1 MDVYSK
7 YCYIY
12 ILIFHFDMDAES
24 RVSMLLGDPRKAIV
38 TMVIPIVLSLLV
50 SEVNML
56 ADRAWCSGLGV
67 EAVATISVVR
77 PIYNVYVGLGTGLG
91 VGAAA
96 VISRKIG
103 ASKAGEASS
112 CAVQALI
119 IALLFSIVFTPVMYL
134 CQDGLI
140 ETVGSSDIHDS
151 CITYM
156 TTFTLCLTLIVV
168 NGVIAGILNGQGAA
182 GLSTAM
188 MMTLAIGNMILD
200 PILIYGLDMGISGA
214 SLATVLATV
223 MSILVGIRYLLGR
236 RTYLSF
242 GRSSLRMDG
251 GHMREIGKAGIPQML
266 EFVVIYG
273 MDAVLNMIII
283 ICAGSEGLTIFSTPD
298 AIVYIM
304 VVPAIAIES
313 ALVAVA
319 SSAYGQGDMD
329 RMRDAYVFSV
339 KLGIG
344 VIVGLVILVEIMPAV
359 FMMPFTYTGDMADLK
374 PQLTDT
380 MRILALYA
388 PFFSMTPICSAFPQA
403 MKHPTYSVVLAI
415 VRNLILIGLFWI
427 AAGISL
433 AAICWFLVMGHVIGA
448 TIVTSVT
455 LLTYRGV
462 RRSMSAQAA

>member
-1 MDVYSK
+1 
-7 YCYIY
+7 
-12 ILIFHFDMDAES
+12 MDAES

-38 TMVIPIVLSLLV
+38 TMVVPIVLSLLV

-67 EAVATISVVR
+67 DAVATISVVR

-103 ASKAGEASS
+103 AAKPLEASS
-112 CAVQALI
+112 CAIQALI
-119 IALLFSIVFTPVMYL
+119 LAIAFCVIFTPLMYL

-140 ETVGSSDIHDS
+140 ETVGSSDIHES
-151 CITYM
+151 CMTYM
-156 TTFTLCLTLIVV
+156 TPFTLCIALIVI

-200 PILIYGLDMGISGA
+200 PILIYVLDLGIVGA
-214 SLATVLATV
+214 SLATILATV
-223 MSILVGIRYLLGR
+223 LSICVGLRYLLGR
-236 RTYLSF
+236 RTYLRF
-242 GRSSLRMDG
+242 GHSSLNVNNSN
-251 GHMREIGKAGIPQML
+251 MREVGKAGIPQML

-283 ICAGSEGLTIFSTPD
+283 MCAGSEGLTIFSTPD

-304 VVPAIAIES
+304 IVPAIAIES

-319 SSAYGQGDMD
+319 SAAYGQGDIH
-329 RMRDAYVFSV
+329 RMWDAYAFSV

-344 VIVGLVILVEIMPAV
+344 VILILVLLVELLPAV
-359 FMMPFTYTGDMADLK
+359 VMMPFTYTGDMADLK
-374 PQLTDT
+374 PQLVDT

-388 PFFSMTPICSAFPQA
+388 PFYSMTPICSAFLQA

-415 VRNLILIGLFWI
+415 VRNLILIGLFLI
-427 AAGISL
+427 AANVSL
-433 AAICWFLVMGHVIGA
+433 TAICWALVIGHVIGA
-448 TIVTSVT
+448 TVVVSVT
-455 LLTYRGV
+455 LLTYRSV
-462 RRSMSAQAA
+462 RNNMTEARPA

>member
-1 MDVYSK
+1 MYIPSIA
-7 YCYIY
+7 YIY
-12 ILIFHFDMDAES
+12 ILIFHVDMDAES

-103 ASKAGEASS
+103 ASRAGEASS

-119 IALLFSIVFTPVMYL
+119 IALLFSIVFTPIMYL

-200 PILIYGLDMGISGA
+200 PILIYGLDMGIVGA

-242 GRSSLRMDG
+242 GRSSIRMNG

-273 MDAVLNMIII
+273 MDAVLNI
-283 ICAGSEGLTIFSTPD
+283 
-298 AIVYIM
+298 
-304 VVPAIAIES
+304 
-313 ALVAVA
+313 
-319 SSAYGQGDMD
+319 D
-329 RMRDAYVFSV
+329 R
-339 KLGIG
+339 K
-344 VIVGLVILVEIMPAV
+344 
-359 FMMPFTYTGDMADLK
+359 
-374 PQLTDT
+374 
-380 MRILALYA
+380 
-388 PFFSMTPICSAFPQA
+388 
-403 MKHPTYSVVLAI
+403 SVV
-415 VRNLILIGLFWI
+415 
-427 AAGISL
+427 
-433 AAICWFLVMGHVIGA
+433 
-448 TIVTSVT
+448 
-455 LLTYRGV
+455 
-462 RRSMSAQAA
+462 

>member
-1 MDVYSK
+1 
-7 YCYIY
+7 
-12 ILIFHFDMDAES
+12 
-24 RVSMLLGDPRKAIV
+24 
-38 TMVIPIVLSLLV
+38 
-50 SEVNML
+50 
-56 ADRAWCSGLGV
+56 
-67 EAVATISVVR
+67 
-77 PIYNVYVGLGTGLG
+77 
-91 VGAAA
+91 
-96 VISRKIG
+96 
-103 ASKAGEASS
+103 
-112 CAVQALI
+112 
-119 IALLFSIVFTPVMYL
+119 MYL

-156 TTFTLCLTLIVV
+156 TTFTLCLTLIVM

-200 PILIYGLDMGISGA
+200 PILIYGLDMGIVGA

-242 GRSSLRMDG
+242 GRSSLRMNV

-313 ALVAVA
+313 TLVAVA
-319 SSAYGQGDMD
+319 SSAYGQGDVG

-359 FMMPFTYTGDMADLK
+359 FMMPFTYSGDMADLK
-374 PQLTDT
+374 PQLVDT

-388 PFFSMTPICSAFPQA
+388 PFFSMTPICSAFLQA

-433 AAICWFLVMGHVIGA
+433 TAICWFLVIGHIIGA